1 MYKYLKM
8 LMSNEEYDF
17 LKGETVEI
25 IYNSVDEVG
34 NFLKNDV
41 NIAAKDLGFLFDFA
55 SFSFKEYQLE

>member
-1 MYKYLKM
+1 
-8 LMSNEEYDF
+8 MSNEEYDF

-34 NFLKNDV
+34 TFIKNDV
-41 NIAAKDLGFLFDFA
+41 NIAAKDLVFLFDIA

>member
-1 MYKYLKM
+1 MHKYLKM

-41 NIAAKDLGFLFDFA
+41 NIAAKDLVFLFDIA